1 MRCIH
6 LAQVGVALPHLGL
19 QAIEASQ
26 GVVDILLVEALA
38 EDGSV

>member
-6 LAQVGVALPHLGL
+6 LAQVEVALPHLEL

-26 GVVDILLVEALA
+26 GVVDILLVEDLV
-38 EDGSV
+38 EDGRA

>member
-6 LAQVGVALPHLGL
+6 LAQVGVALTHLRL

-26 GVVDILLVEALA
+26 GVVDILLVEDLV